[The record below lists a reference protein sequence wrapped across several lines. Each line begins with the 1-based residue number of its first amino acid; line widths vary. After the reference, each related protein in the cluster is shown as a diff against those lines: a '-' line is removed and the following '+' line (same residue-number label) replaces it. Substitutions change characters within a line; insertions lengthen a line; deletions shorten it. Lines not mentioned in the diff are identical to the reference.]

1 MAVLIGDVTPKDE
14 FMHPVS
20 SDPHFSEN
28 MLFTFFA
35 RDGSHG
41 GLIRIGNRVN
51 EGHAEV
57 TFLLFLPDGRTL
69 FQFRRASI
77 TDNKGFDAAGVRFA
91 VIEPTEQIHTS
102 YVGPAIAM
110 TDASALLDPGK
121 AFKSSPLV
129 DVKFDVL
136 QQAVSA
142 LYLPMPFHYEQHM
155 HAIGTLEVDGVP
167 MAIDAFGVRDH
178 TWGRRNWQATLCD
191 RTLWCTLTDN
201 GGFALSVTWHDE
213 TNAPEVMGSFV
224 TQDEKIDVVEAT
236 VESTY
241 LEDGVTHS
249 AFTTH
254 LRLANNENVDVAG
267 KVLHLAPLRHRGPE
281 NTTYI
286 GQGMSAF
293 ESGDSAAFGLSEYM
307 DLLVNGRRALT
318 VG

>member
-69 FQFRRASI
+69 FQFR
-77 TDNKGFDAAGVRFA
+77 
-91 VIEPTEQIHTS
+91 
-102 YVGPAIAM
+102 
-110 TDASALLDPGK
+110 
-121 AFKSSPLV
+121 
-129 DVKFDVL
+129 
-136 QQAVSA
+136 
-142 LYLPMPFHYEQHM
+142 
-155 HAIGTLEVDGVP
+155 
-167 MAIDAFGVRDH
+167 
-178 TWGRRNWQATLCD
+178 
-191 RTLWCTLTDN
+191 
-201 GGFALSVTWHDE
+201 
-213 TNAPEVMGSFV
+213 
-224 TQDEKIDVVEAT
+224 
-236 VESTY
+236 
-241 LEDGVTHS
+241 
-249 AFTTH
+249 
-254 LRLANNENVDVAG
+254 
-267 KVLHLAPLRHRGPE
+267 
-281 NTTYI
+281 YI